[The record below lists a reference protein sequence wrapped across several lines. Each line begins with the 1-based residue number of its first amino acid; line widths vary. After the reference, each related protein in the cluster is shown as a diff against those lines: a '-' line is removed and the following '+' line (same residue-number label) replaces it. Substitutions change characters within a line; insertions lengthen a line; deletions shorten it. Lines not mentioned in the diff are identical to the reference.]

1 MNKETTH
8 FKQRFT
14 TTGLRLGLRMNLKN
28 KNQYGNKKHNHS
40 ILTLSPNF

>member
-14 TTGLRLGLRMNLKN
+14 TTGLRLGVRMNLKN
-28 KNQYGNKKHNHS
+28 KNQ
-40 ILTLSPNF
+40 